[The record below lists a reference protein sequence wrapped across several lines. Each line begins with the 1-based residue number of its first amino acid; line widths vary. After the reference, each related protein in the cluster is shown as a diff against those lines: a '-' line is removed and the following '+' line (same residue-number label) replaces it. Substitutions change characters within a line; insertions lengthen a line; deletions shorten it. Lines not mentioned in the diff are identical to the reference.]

1 MGIKVEKGEGGKF
14 FAVKK
19 VLKIGGRKHIPSVC
33 YPLTED
39 IVDTINKLSA
49 EGLVVIYPERMRFL
63 SGRAVVADQANVA
76 EEPRIVYLPP
86 KLQVVSIPEVEEP
99 SGNGNNGN
107 HGNGNNGNHGN
118 GNNGNHGDGNN
129 GNGNGND
136 KVKTKSS
143 KNSSSVSTDGKGEFA
158 SQELS

>member
-39 IVDTINKLSA
+39 IVGTINSLSA
-49 EGLVVIYPERMRFL
+49 EGLAVIYPVRMRFL

-107 HGNGNNGNHGN
+107 HG
-118 GNNGNHGDGNN
+118 DGNN

-143 KNSSSVSTDGKGEFA
+143 KNSSSVPSDGKGEFA
-158 SQELS
+158 AQELS

>member
-33 YPLTED
+33 YPVTED
-39 IVDTINKLSA
+39 IVDTINSLSA
-49 EGLVVIYPERMRFL
+49 EGLAVIYPVRMRFL

-86 KLQVVSIPEVEEP
+86 KVPSVDVPEVEQ
-99 SGNGNNGN
+99 SGNG
-107 HGNGNNGNHGN
+107 
-118 GNNGNHGDGNN
+118 
-129 GNGNGND
+129 
-136 KVKTKSS
+136 KVKTKPG

-158 SQELS
+158 AQELS

>member
-33 YPLTED
+33 YPVTED
-39 IVDTINKLSA
+39 IVDTINSLSA
-49 EGLVVIYPERMRFL
+49 EGLAVIYPVRMRFL

-86 KLQVVSIPEVEEP
+86 KLQVVSIPETEP
-99 SGNGNNGN
+99 S
-107 HGNGNNGNHGN
+107 GN

-129 GNGNGND
+129 GNGND
-136 KVKTKSS
+136 KVKTKSG

-158 SQELS
+158 AQELS